1 MAAMCSRRMP
11 ISPAPMA
18 LRQGLTL
25 VHSLAQ
31 RKRFLLDRGYIQGL
45 FRECLG
51 VAEGVFGVLGDVK
64 DVFYFGNGSG

>member
-1 MAAMCSRRMP
+1 M
-11 ISPAPMA
+11 
-18 LRQGLTL
+18 
-25 VHSLAQ
+25 
-31 RKRFLLDRGYIQGL
+31 